1 MLENDVSRGFGYAQR
16 PIRTKRA
23 RNKEVS
29 LPWVNTEI
37 KQGMRERDCLS
48 RNATINRANI
58 IEGRAVL

>member
-1 MLENDVSRGFGYAQR
+1 MSLEVLDKHRA

-29 LPWVNTEI
+29 LPWVNSEI
-37 KQGMRERDCLS
+37 KQEMRGRD
-48 RNATINRANI
+48 RRKREATINRANI

>member
-1 MLENDVSRGFGYAQR
+1 MFLEVLDKQSV

-29 LPWVNTEI
+29 LPLVNIEI
-37 KQGMRERDCLS
+37 KQEMIMREWDRLN
-48 RNATINRANI
+48 RKATINRANI